1 MARGSNNEL
10 IEQLDL
16 DSNSNSN
23 NNNKNSVVHEKEIED
38 CGLPLTSYSRGKP
51 AGGDNNRE

>member
-16 DSNSNSN
+16 DSNSNN

-38 CGLPLTSYSRGKP
+38 CGLPLTSYSRGQP
-51 AGGDNNRE
+51 AGDNNRE